1 MGYFP
6 FFVELKGKRGLI
18 VGGGIV
24 AERKVRKLLPYEPE
38 LLVVA
43 PKIDDG
49 IWKLSEEIKEK
60 RKKNEDAS
68 ELILS
73 ERDFETTN
81 LEKMDFVIAATSDEA
96 LNTRIAKLC
105 EEKHILVNV
114 VDDKEKCGFLFPS
127 LIREG
132 KLTIGISTEGASPRV
147 ATTFRTRLSAD
158 IPERME
164 EILDYLE
171 KIRPFAKM
179 AIEDEKKR
187 AAFLM
192 ELADMCMEK
201 GRPLT
206 EDECEILLENYQ
218 IKTPEDVF
226 VDKEAPLDRE
236 VQFGKET
243 PSDEKMQSGKEAYLV
258 RKISPGKVVLV
269 GAGCLSYEYI
279 TLRGMQEIRK
289 AQVLIYDALIDTR
302 LLDFTIENCEKICV
316 GKRSGR
322 HSMKQEDINM
332 LLIEK
337 AKEGAHVVRLKGGDP
352 FVFGRGNEEVDALTE
367 AGIETEVIPG
377 ISSCIAVPELA
388 GIPVTERKV
397 SRSFHVMTGHF
408 AGDEESLKDEIHKMA
423 AMDGTCVFLM
433 GYTRLAEIV
442 RELQNGGAAAETPV
456 AVIHG
461 TSDGSSRA
469 AYGTLFTI
477 EKEVQE
483 KQIPMPAVIVV
494 GDTVRLPK

>member
-6 FFVELKGKRGLI
+6 FFVELKRKRGLI

-43 PKIDDG
+43 PEIDDG
-49 IWKLSEEIKEK
+49 IRKLSEEVKEK
-60 RKKNEDAS
+60 RKKNEDTS
-68 ELILS
+68 ELILF
-73 ERDFETTN
+73 ERDFETTD

-105 EEKHILVNV
+105 EERNILVNV

-132 KLTIGISTEGASPRV
+132 KLSIGISTEGASPRV

-171 KIRPFAKM
+171 KIRPFAKV
-179 AIEDEKKR
+179 AIEDDKKR

-206 EDECEILLENYQ
+206 EAECEILLENYQ
-218 IKTPEDVF
+218 SKTPE
-226 VDKEAPLDRE
+226 EAL
-236 VQFGKET
+236 
-243 PSDEKMQSGKEAYLV
+243 SDEEIQSGKEACPV
-258 RKISPGKVVLV
+258 RKTCPGKVVLV

-322 HSMKQEDINM
+322 HSMKQEEINM

-367 AGIETEVIPG
+367 ADIETEVIPG

-433 GYTRLAEIV
+433 GYTRLADIV

-469 AYGTLFTI
+469 AYGTLLTI

-494 GDTVRLPK
+494 GDTVRLPE

>member
-60 RKKNEDAS
+60 RKKNEDTS

-81 LEKMDFVIAATSDEA
+81 LEKMDFVIAATSDET
-96 LNTRIAKLC
+96 LNARIAKLC
-105 EEKHILVNV
+105 EERNILVNV

-132 KLTIGISTEGASPRV
+132 KLSIGISTEGASPRV
-147 ATTFRTRLSAD
+147 ATTFRARLSAD

-179 AIEDEKKR
+179 AIEDDKKR

-192 ELADMCMEK
+192 DLADVCMEK

-206 EDECEILLENYQ
+206 ETECEILLENYQ
-218 IKTPEDVF
+218 SKTLKEAF
-226 VDKEAPLDRE
+226 ADKEALSD
-236 VQFGKET
+236 KEA
-243 PSDEKMQSGKEAYLV
+243 QSGKEACPV
-258 RKISPGKVVLV
+258 RKVSPGKVVLV

-322 HSMKQEDINM
+322 HSMKQEEINM

-367 AGIETEVIPG
+367 EGIETEVIPG

-388 GIPVTERKV
+388 GIPVTERKF

-469 AYGTLFTI
+469 AYGTLLII

-494 GDTVRLPK
+494 GDTVRLPE

>member
-60 RKKNEDAS
+60 RKRNEDTS

-96 LNTRIAKLC
+96 LNARIAKLC
-105 EEKHILVNV
+105 EERNILVNV

-132 KLTIGISTEGASPRV
+132 KLSIGISTEGASPRV
-147 ATTFRTRLSAD
+147 ATTFRARLSAD

-179 AIEDEKKR
+179 AIEDDKKR

-192 ELADMCMEK
+192 DLADVCMEK

-206 EDECEILLENYQ
+206 ETECEILLENYQ
-218 IKTPEDVF
+218 SKTLKEAF
-226 VDKEAPLDRE
+226 ADKEALS
-236 VQFGKET
+236 GKEA
-243 PSDEKMQSGKEAYLV
+243 QSGKEACPV
-258 RKISPGKVVLV
+258 RKVSPGKVVLV

-322 HSMKQEDINM
+322 HSMKQEEINM

-388 GIPVTERKV
+388 GIPVTGRKV

-469 AYGTLFTI
+469 AYGTLLTI

-494 GDTVRLPK
+494 GDTVCLPE

>member
-1 MGYFP
+1 
-6 FFVELKGKRGLI
+6 
-18 VGGGIV
+18 
-24 AERKVRKLLPYEPE
+24 
-38 LLVVA
+38 
-43 PKIDDG
+43 
-49 IWKLSEEIKEK
+49 
-60 RKKNEDAS
+60 
-68 ELILS
+68 
-73 ERDFETTN
+73 
-81 LEKMDFVIAATSDEA
+81 
-96 LNTRIAKLC
+96 
-105 EEKHILVNV
+105 
-114 VDDKEKCGFLFPS
+114 
-127 LIREG
+127 
-132 KLTIGISTEGASPRV
+132 
-147 ATTFRTRLSAD
+147 
-158 IPERME
+158 
-164 EILDYLE
+164 
-171 KIRPFAKM
+171 M
-179 AIEDEKKR
+179 AIKDDKKR

-192 ELADMCMEK
+192 ELADVCMGK

-206 EDECEILLENYQ
+206 ETECEILLENYQ
-218 IKTPEDVF
+218 SKTLKEAF
-226 VDKEAPLDRE
+226 ADKEALSD
-236 VQFGKET
+236 KEA
-243 PSDEKMQSGKEAYLV
+243 QSGKEACPV
-258 RKISPGKVVLV
+258 RKVSPGKVVLV

-322 HSMKQEDINM
+322 HSMKQEEINM

-367 AGIETEVIPG
+367 EGIETEVIPG

-461 TSDGSSRA
+461 ASDGSSRA

-494 GDTVRLPK
+494 GDTVHLPE

>member
-38 LLVVA
+38 LLIVA
-43 PKIDDG
+43 PRIDDG
-49 IWKLSEEIKEK
+49 IRKLSEEVKEK
-60 RKKNEDAS
+60 GKKNADMS

-73 ERDFETTN
+73 ERAFEDTD

-96 LNTRIAKLC
+96 LNARIAKLC
-105 EEKHILVNV
+105 EERNILVNV

-132 KLTIGISTEGASPRV
+132 KLSIGISTEGASPRV
-147 ATTFRTRLSAD
+147 AATFRTRLSAD

-164 EILDYLE
+164 DILDYLE
-171 KIRPFAKM
+171 KIRTFAKM
-179 AIEDEKKR
+179 AIEDDKKR

-192 ELADMCMEK
+192 GLADVCMEK
-201 GRPLT
+201 GRPMT
-206 EDECEILLENYQ
+206 ETECEILLENYQ
-218 IKTPEDVF
+218 SKTPKDVF
-226 VDKEAPLDRE
+226 ADKEA
-236 VQFGKET
+236 
-243 PSDEKMQSGKEAYLV
+243 QS
-258 RKISPGKVVLV
+258 GKVVLV

-322 HSMKQEDINM
+322 HSMKQEEINA

-337 AKEGAHVVRLKGGDP
+337 AREGAHVVRLKGGDP

-461 TSDGSSRA
+461 ASDGSSRA
-469 AYGTLFTI
+469 AYGTLLTI

-494 GDTVRLPK
+494 GDTVRLPE

>member
-60 RKKNEDAS
+60 RKKNEDTS

-81 LEKMDFVIAATSDEA
+81 LEKMDFVIAATSDET
-96 LNTRIAKLC
+96 LNARIAKLC
-105 EEKHILVNV
+105 EERNILVNV

-132 KLTIGISTEGASPRV
+132 KLSIGISTEGASPRV
-147 ATTFRTRLSAD
+147 ATTFRARLSAD

-171 KIRPFAKM
+171 KIRPFAKV
-179 AIEDEKKR
+179 AIEDDKKR

-192 ELADMCMEK
+192 ELADVCMGK

-206 EDECEILLENYQ
+206 ETECEILLENYQ
-218 IKTPEDVF
+218 SKTLKEAF
-226 VDKEAPLDRE
+226 ADKEALSD
-236 VQFGKET
+236 KEA
-243 PSDEKMQSGKEAYLV
+243 QSGKEACPV
-258 RKISPGKVVLV
+258 RKVSPGKVVLV

-322 HSMKQEDINM
+322 HSMKQEEINM

-337 AKEGAHVVRLKGGDP
+337 AREGIHVVRLKGGDP

-367 AGIETEVIPG
+367 EGIETEVIPG
-377 ISSCIAVPELA
+377 ISSCIAVPEFA

-469 AYGTLFTI
+469 AYGTLLTI

-494 GDTVRLPK
+494 GDTVRLPE

>member
-43 PKIDDG
+43 PEIDDG
-49 IWKLSEEIKEK
+49 IRKLSEEVKEK
-60 RKKNEDAS
+60 RTKQEDTP

-73 ERDFETTN
+73 ERAFEDAD

-132 KLTIGISTEGASPRV
+132 KLSIGISTEGASPRV

-171 KIRPFAKM
+171 KIRPFAKV
-179 AIEDEKKR
+179 AIEDDKKR

-206 EDECEILLENYQ
+206 EAECEILLENYQ
-218 IKTPEDVF
+218 SKTPE
-226 VDKEAPLDRE
+226 EAL
-236 VQFGKET
+236 
-243 PSDEKMQSGKEAYLV
+243 SDEEMQSVKEV
-258 RKISPGKVVLV
+258 CSDRKVSPGKVVLV

-322 HSMKQEDINM
+322 HSMKQEEINM

-433 GYTRLAEIV
+433 GYTRLADIV

-461 TSDGSSRA
+461 ISDGSSRA
-469 AYGTLFTI
+469 AYGTLLTI

-494 GDTVRLPK
+494 GDTVRLPE

>member
-1 MGYFP
+1 M
-6 FFVELKGKRGLI
+6 
-18 VGGGIV
+18 
-24 AERKVRKLLPYEPE
+24 
-38 LLVVA
+38 
-43 PKIDDG
+43 
-49 IWKLSEEIKEK
+49 EK
-60 RKKNEDAS
+60 NR
-68 ELILS
+68 
-73 ERDFETTN
+73 
-81 LEKMDFVIAATSDEA
+81 
-96 LNTRIAKLC
+96 
-105 EEKHILVNV
+105 
-114 VDDKEKCGFLFPS
+114 
-127 LIREG
+127 
-132 KLTIGISTEGASPRV
+132 
-147 ATTFRTRLSAD
+147 
-158 IPERME
+158 
-164 EILDYLE
+164 
-171 KIRPFAKM
+171 IRPVKAGKGLRMSYSRQKEVLQMPNLIEVQKNSYQWFLDEGLKEAFA
-179 AIEDEKKR
+179 
-187 AAFLM
+187 
-192 ELADMCMEK
+192 
-201 GRPLT
+201 
-206 EDECEILLENYQ
+206 
-218 IKTPEDVF
+218 
-226 VDKEAPLDRE
+226 DKEALSD
-236 VQFGKET
+236 KEA
-243 PSDEKMQSGKEAYLV
+243 QSGKEACPV
-258 RKISPGKVVLV
+258 RKVSPGKVVLV

-322 HSMKQEDINM
+322 HSMKQEEINM

-367 AGIETEVIPG
+367 EGIETEVIPG

-469 AYGTLFTI
+469 AYGTLLTI

-494 GDTVRLPK
+494 GDTVRLPE

>member
-43 PKIDDG
+43 PEIDDG
-49 IWKLSEEIKEK
+49 IRKLSEEVKEK
-60 RKKNEDAS
+60 RTKNEDTS
-68 ELILS
+68 ELILF
-73 ERDFETTN
+73 ERDFETTD

-96 LNTRIAKLC
+96 LNARIAKLC
-105 EEKHILVNV
+105 EERNILVNV
-114 VDDKEKCGFLFPS
+114 VDDKGKCGFLFPS

-132 KLTIGISTEGASPRV
+132 KLSIGISTEGASPRV
-147 ATTFRTRLSAD
+147 ATAFRTRLSAD

-171 KIRPFAKM
+171 KIRPFAKV
-179 AIEDEKKR
+179 AIEDDKKR

-206 EDECEILLENYQ
+206 EAECEILLENYQ
-218 IKTPEDVF
+218 SKTPE
-226 VDKEAPLDRE
+226 EAL
-236 VQFGKET
+236 
-243 PSDEKMQSGKEAYLV
+243 SDEEMQSGKEACLV
-258 RKISPGKVVLV
+258 RKICPGKVVLV

-322 HSMKQEDINM
+322 HSMKQEEINM

-423 AMDGTCVFLM
+423 AMDGTCIFLM
-433 GYTRLAEIV
+433 GYTRLADIV

-469 AYGTLFTI
+469 AYGTLLTI

-494 GDTVRLPK
+494 GDTVRLPE

>member
-60 RKKNEDAS
+60 RKKNKDTS

-81 LEKMDFVIAATSDEA
+81 LEKMDFVIAATSDET
-96 LNTRIAKLC
+96 LNARIAKLC
-105 EEKHILVNV
+105 EERNILVNV

-132 KLTIGISTEGASPRV
+132 KLSIGISTEGASPRV
-147 ATTFRTRLSAD
+147 ATTFRARLSAD

-179 AIEDEKKR
+179 AIEDDKKR

-192 ELADMCMEK
+192 DLADVCMEK

-206 EDECEILLENYQ
+206 ETECEILLENYQ
-218 IKTPEDVF
+218 SKTLKEAF
-226 VDKEAPLDRE
+226 ADKEALSD
-236 VQFGKET
+236 KEA
-243 PSDEKMQSGKEAYLV
+243 QSGKEACPV
-258 RKISPGKVVLV
+258 RKVSPGKVVLV

-322 HSMKQEDINM
+322 HSMKQEEINM

-352 FVFGRGNEEVDALTE
+352 FVFGRGNEEVAALTE

-388 GIPVTERKV
+388 GIPVTEPA
-397 SRSFHVMTGHF
+397 FPLLP
-408 AGDEESLKDEIHKMA
+408 SL
-423 AMDGTCVFLM
+423 F
-433 GYTRLAEIV
+433 R
-442 RELQNGGAAAETPV
+442 Q
-456 AVIHG
+456 
-461 TSDGSSRA
+461 
-469 AYGTLFTI
+469 
-477 EKEVQE
+477 
-483 KQIPMPAVIVV
+483 
-494 GDTVRLPK
+494 

>member
-60 RKKNEDAS
+60 RKKNEDTS

-81 LEKMDFVIAATSDEA
+81 LEKMDFVIAATSDET
-96 LNTRIAKLC
+96 LNARIAKLC
-105 EEKHILVNV
+105 EERNILVNV

-132 KLTIGISTEGASPRV
+132 KLSIGISTEGASPRV
-147 ATTFRTRLSAD
+147 ATTFRARLSAD

-192 ELADMCMEK
+192 ELADVCMGK

-206 EDECEILLENYQ
+206 ETECEILLENYQ
-218 IKTPEDVF
+218 NKTSKDVLS
-226 VDKEAPLDRE
+226 DKGAPSDRE
-236 VQFGKET
+236 T
-243 PSDEKMQSGKEAYLV
+243 QSGKDVYSD

-322 HSMKQEDINM
+322 HSMKQEEINM

-352 FVFGRGNEEVDALTE
+352 FVFGRGNEEVAALTE

-388 GIPVTERKV
+388 GIPVTERMV

-461 TSDGSSRA
+461 ASDGSSRA
-469 AYGTLFTI
+469 AYGTLLTI

-494 GDTVRLPK
+494 GDTVRLPE

>member
-24 AERKVRKLLPYEPE
+24 AERKVRKLLPYETE

-43 PKIDDG
+43 PEIDGG
-49 IWKLSEEIKEK
+49 IRKLSEEVKEK
-60 RKKNEDAS
+60 RTKQEDTP

-73 ERDFETTN
+73 ERAFEDAD

-132 KLTIGISTEGASPRV
+132 KLSIGISTEGASPRV

-158 IPERME
+158 IPARME

-171 KIRPFAKM
+171 KIRPFAKV
-179 AIEDEKKR
+179 AIKDDKKR

-192 ELADMCMEK
+192 ELADICMEK

-206 EDECEILLENYQ
+206 EAECEILLENYQ
-218 IKTPEDVF
+218 RKTP
-226 VDKEAPLDRE
+226 KEAL
-236 VQFGKET
+236 
-243 PSDEKMQSGKEAYLV
+243 SDEEAQSGKEV
-258 RKISPGKVVLV
+258 CSDRNVSPGKVVLV

-322 HSMKQEDINM
+322 HSMKQEEINM

-408 AGDEESLKDEIHKMA
+408 AGDEESLNDEIHKMA

-433 GYTRLAEIV
+433 GYTRLAELV
-442 RELQNGGAAAETPV
+442 RELQTGGAAAETPV

-469 AYGTLFTI
+469 AYGTLLTI

-494 GDTVRLPK
+494 GDTIRLPE

>member
-43 PKIDDG
+43 PQIDDG

-60 RKKNEDAS
+60 RKKNEDTS

-81 LEKMDFVIAATSDEA
+81 LEKMDFVIAATSDET
-96 LNTRIAKLC
+96 LNARIAKLC
-105 EEKHILVNV
+105 EERNVLVNV

-132 KLTIGISTEGASPRV
+132 KLSIGISTEGASPRV
-147 ATTFRTRLSAD
+147 ATTFRARLSAD

-179 AIEDEKKR
+179 AIEDDKKR

-192 ELADMCMEK
+192 DLADVCMEK

-206 EDECEILLENYQ
+206 ETECEILLENYQ
-218 IKTPEDVF
+218 SKTLKEAF
-226 VDKEAPLDRE
+226 ADKEALSD
-236 VQFGKET
+236 KEA
-243 PSDEKMQSGKEAYLV
+243 QSGKEACPV
-258 RKISPGKVVLV
+258 RKVSPGKVVLV

-322 HSMKQEDINM
+322 HSMKQEEINM

-352 FVFGRGNEEVDALTE
+352 FVFGRGNEEIDALTE
-367 AGIETEVIPG
+367 KGIETEVIPG

-397 SRSFHVMTGHF
+397 SRSFRVMTGHF

-469 AYGTLFTI
+469 AYGTLLTI

-494 GDTVRLPK
+494 GDTVRLPE

>member
-43 PKIDDG
+43 PEIDGG
-49 IWKLSEEIKEK
+49 IRKLSEEVKEK
-60 RKKNEDAS
+60 REKNEDTP

-73 ERDFETTN
+73 ERAFEDAD

-96 LNTRIAKLC
+96 LNTSIAKLC

-132 KLTIGISTEGASPRV
+132 KLSIGISTEGASPRV

-171 KIRPFAKM
+171 KIRPFAKV
-179 AIEDEKKR
+179 AIEDDKKR

-192 ELADMCMEK
+192 ELADVCMLK

-206 EDECEILLENYQ
+206 EDECEIFLEKYQ
-218 IKTPEDVF
+218 SKTPKDVF
-226 VDKEAPLDRE
+226 VDKEAPSDRE
-236 VQFGKET
+236 V
-243 PSDEKMQSGKEAYLV
+243 
-258 RKISPGKVVLV
+258 SPGKVVLV

-322 HSMKQEDINM
+322 HSMKQEEINM

-408 AGDEESLKDEIHKMA
+408 AGDEEALKDEIHKMA

-461 TSDGSSRA
+461 ASDGSSRA
-469 AYGTLFTI
+469 AYGTLLTI

-494 GDTVRLPK
+494 GDTVRLPE

>member
-38 LLVVA
+38 LLIVA
-43 PKIDDG
+43 PRIDDG
-49 IWKLSEEIKEK
+49 IRKLSEEVKEK
-60 RKKNEDAS
+60 GKKNADMS

-73 ERDFETTN
+73 ERAFEDTD

-96 LNTRIAKLC
+96 LNARIAKLC
-105 EEKHILVNV
+105 EERNILVNV

-132 KLTIGISTEGASPRV
+132 KLSIGISTEGASPRV
-147 ATTFRTRLSAD
+147 AATFRTRLSAD

-164 EILDYLE
+164 DILDYLE

-179 AIEDEKKR
+179 AIEDDKKR

-192 ELADMCMEK
+192 DLADVCMEK

-206 EDECEILLENYQ
+206 ETECEILLENYQ
-218 IKTPEDVF
+218 SKTPKDVF
-226 VDKEAPLDRE
+226 ADKEA
-236 VQFGKET
+236 
-243 PSDEKMQSGKEAYLV
+243 QS
-258 RKISPGKVVLV
+258 GKVVLV

-322 HSMKQEDINM
+322 HSMKQEEINA

-337 AKEGAHVVRLKGGDP
+337 AREGAHVVRLKGGDP

-461 TSDGSSRA
+461 ASDGSSRA
-469 AYGTLFTI
+469 AYGTLLTI

-494 GDTVRLPK
+494 GDTVRLPE

>member
-38 LLVVA
+38 ILVVA
-43 PKIDDG
+43 PEIDDG
-49 IWKLSEEIKEK
+49 IRKLSEEIKEK
-60 RKKNEDAS
+60 RKKNEDTS
-68 ELILS
+68 ELILF
-73 ERDFETTN
+73 ERDFETTD

-132 KLTIGISTEGASPRV
+132 KLSIGISTEGASPRV

-171 KIRPFAKM
+171 KIRPFAKV
-179 AIEDEKKR
+179 AIEDDKKR

-206 EDECEILLENYQ
+206 EAECEILLENYQ
-218 IKTPEDVF
+218 NKTSKDVLS
-226 VDKEAPLDRE
+226 DKGAPSDRE
-236 VQFGKET
+236 T
-243 PSDEKMQSGKEAYLV
+243 QSGKDVYSD

-322 HSMKQEDINM
+322 HSMKQEEINM

-337 AKEGAHVVRLKGGDP
+337 AREGAHVVRLKGGDP

-388 GIPVTERKV
+388 GIPVTGRKV

-433 GYTRLAEIV
+433 GYTRLADIV

-469 AYGTLFTI
+469 AYGTLLTI

-494 GDTVRLPK
+494 GDTVRLPE

>member
-60 RKKNEDAS
+60 RKKNADTS

-81 LEKMDFVIAATSDEA
+81 LEKMDFVIAATSDET
-96 LNTRIAKLC
+96 LNARIAKLC
-105 EEKHILVNV
+105 EERNILVNV

-132 KLTIGISTEGASPRV
+132 KLSIGISTEGASPRV
-147 ATTFRTRLSAD
+147 ATTFRARLSAD

-179 AIEDEKKR
+179 AIEDDKKR

-192 ELADMCMEK
+192 ELADVCMGK

-206 EDECEILLENYQ
+206 ETECEILLENYRN
-218 IKTPEDVF
+218 KTSKDV
-226 VDKEAPLDRE
+226 L
-236 VQFGKET
+236 
-243 PSDEKMQSGKEAYLV
+243 SD

-322 HSMKQEDINM
+322 HSMKQEEINM

-367 AGIETEVIPG
+367 EGIETEVIPG

-433 GYTRLAEIV
+433 GYTRLAEII

-469 AYGTLFTI
+469 AYGTLLTI

-483 KQIPMPAVIVV
+483 KQISMPAVIVV
-494 GDTVRLPK
+494 GDTVRLPE

>member
-43 PKIDDG
+43 PQIDDG
-49 IWKLSEEIKEK
+49 IRKLSEEIKEK
-60 RKKNEDAS
+60 RKKNEDTS

-81 LEKMDFVIAATSDEA
+81 LEKMDFVIAATSDET
-96 LNTRIAKLC
+96 LNARIAKLC
-105 EEKHILVNV
+105 EERNILVNV

-132 KLTIGISTEGASPRV
+132 KLS
-147 ATTFRTRLSAD
+147 
-158 IPERME
+158 
-164 EILDYLE
+164 
-171 KIRPFAKM
+171 
-179 AIEDEKKR
+179 IEDDKKR

-192 ELADMCMEK
+192 ELADVCMGK

-206 EDECEILLENYQ
+206 ETECEILLENYQ
-218 IKTPEDVF
+218 SKTLKEAF
-226 VDKEAPLDRE
+226 ADKEALSD
-236 VQFGKET
+236 KEA
-243 PSDEKMQSGKEAYLV
+243 QSGKEACPV
-258 RKISPGKVVLV
+258 RKVSPGKVVLV

-322 HSMKQEDINM
+322 HSMKQEEINM

-367 AGIETEVIPG
+367 EGIETEVIPG

-461 TSDGSSRA
+461 TSDGSSRT
-469 AYGTLFTI
+469 AYGTLLTI

-494 GDTVRLPK
+494 GDTVRLPE

>member
-43 PKIDDG
+43 PEIDGG
-49 IWKLSEEIKEK
+49 IRKLSEEVKEK
-60 RKKNEDAS
+60 RTKKEDTP

-73 ERDFETTN
+73 ERAFEDAD

-132 KLTIGISTEGASPRV
+132 KLSIGISTEGASPRV

-158 IPERME
+158 IPAQME

-171 KIRPFAKM
+171 KIRPFAKVV
-179 AIEDEKKR
+179 IKDDKKR

-192 ELADMCMEK
+192 ELADICMEK

-206 EDECEILLENYQ
+206 EAECEILLENYQ
-218 IKTPEDVF
+218 NKTPKDVLS
-226 VDKEAPLDRE
+226 DKGAPSDRE
-236 VQFGKET
+236 T
-243 PSDEKMQSGKEAYLV
+243 QSGKDVYSD

-322 HSMKQEDINM
+322 HSMKQEEINM

-352 FVFGRGNEEVDALTE
+352 FVFGRGNEEIDALTE
-367 AGIETEVIPG
+367 EGIETEVIPG

-433 GYTRLAEIV
+433 GYTRLTEIV
-442 RELQNGGAAAETPV
+442 RELQNGGAAVETPV

-461 TSDGSSRA
+461 TSDGSSRT
-469 AYGTLFTI
+469 AYGTLLTI

-494 GDTVRLPK
+494 GDTVRLPE

>member
-60 RKKNEDAS
+60 RKKNEDTS

-81 LEKMDFVIAATSDEA
+81 LEKMDFVIAATSDET
-96 LNTRIAKLC
+96 LNARIAKLC
-105 EEKHILVNV
+105 EERNILVNV

-132 KLTIGISTEGASPRV
+132 KLSIGISTEGASPRV
-147 ATTFRTRLSAD
+147 ATTFRARLSAD

-179 AIEDEKKR
+179 AIEDDKKR

-192 ELADMCMEK
+192 DLADVCMEK

-206 EDECEILLENYQ
+206 ETECEILLENYQ
-218 IKTPEDVF
+218 SKTLKEAF
-226 VDKEAPLDRE
+226 ADKEALSD
-236 VQFGKET
+236 KEA
-243 PSDEKMQSGKEAYLV
+243 QSGKEACPV
-258 RKISPGKVVLV
+258 RKVSPGKVVLV

-322 HSMKQEDINM
+322 HSMKQEEINM

-337 AKEGAHVVRLKGGDP
+337 AKEGAYVVRLKGGDP

-367 AGIETEVIPG
+367 EGIETEVIPG

-388 GIPVTERKV
+388 GSPVTERKV

-442 RELQNGGAAAETPV
+442 RELQNGGAAVETPV

-461 TSDGSSRA
+461 TSDGSSRT
-469 AYGTLFTI
+469 AYGTLLTI
-477 EKEVQE
+477 EKEV
-483 KQIPMPAVIVV
+483 
-494 GDTVRLPK
+494 

>member
-6 FFVELKGKRGLI
+6 FFVELKRKRGLI

-43 PKIDDG
+43 PEIDGG
-49 IWKLSEEIKEK
+49 IRKLSEEIKEK
-60 RKKNEDAS
+60 RKKNEDTS
-68 ELILS
+68 ELILF
-73 ERDFETTN
+73 ERDFETTD

-105 EEKHILVNV
+105 EERNILVNV

-132 KLTIGISTEGASPRV
+132 KLSIGISTEGASPRV

-171 KIRPFAKM
+171 KIRPFAKV
-179 AIEDEKKR
+179 AIEDDKKR

-206 EDECEILLENYQ
+206 ETECEILLENYQ
-218 IKTPEDVF
+218 SKTPE
-226 VDKEAPLDRE
+226 EAL
-236 VQFGKET
+236 
-243 PSDEKMQSGKEAYLV
+243 SDEEMQSGKEACLV
-258 RKISPGKVVLV
+258 RKICPGKVVLV

-322 HSMKQEDINM
+322 HSMKQEEINM

-367 AGIETEVIPG
+367 AGIETEVISG

-433 GYTRLAEIV
+433 GYTRLADIV

-461 TSDGSSRA
+461 TSDGNSRA
-469 AYGTLFTI
+469 AYGTLLTI

-494 GDTVRLPK
+494 GDTVRLPE

>member
-60 RKKNEDAS
+60 RKKNEDTS

-81 LEKMDFVIAATSDEA
+81 LEKMDFVIAATSDET
-96 LNTRIAKLC
+96 LNARIAKLC
-105 EEKHILVNV
+105 EERNILVNV

-132 KLTIGISTEGASPRV
+132 KLSIGISTEGASPRV
-147 ATTFRTRLSAD
+147 ATTFRARLSVD

-179 AIEDEKKR
+179 AIEDDKKR

-192 ELADMCMEK
+192 ELADVCMGK

-206 EDECEILLENYQ
+206 ETECEILLENYQ
-218 IKTPEDVF
+218 SKTLKEAF
-226 VDKEAPLDRE
+226 ADKEALSD
-236 VQFGKET
+236 KEA
-243 PSDEKMQSGKEAYLV
+243 QSGKEACPV
-258 RKISPGKVVLV
+258 RKVSPGKVVLV

-322 HSMKQEDINM
+322 HSMKQEEINM

-388 GIPVTERKV
+388 GIPV

-442 RELQNGGAAAETPV
+442 RELQNGGAAVETPV

-469 AYGTLFTI
+469 AYGTLLTI

-483 KQIPMPAVIVV
+483 KQIPMPAVIVA
-494 GDTVRLPK
+494 GDTVRLPE

>member
-6 FFVELKGKRGLI
+6 FFVELKRKRGLI

-43 PKIDDG
+43 PEIDGG
-49 IWKLSEEIKEK
+49 IRKLSEEVKEK
-60 RKKNEDAS
+60 RTKQEDTP

-73 ERDFETTN
+73 ERAFEDAD

-132 KLTIGISTEGASPRV
+132 KLSIGISTEGASPRV

-171 KIRPFAKM
+171 KIRPFAKV
-179 AIEDEKKR
+179 AIEDDKKR

-206 EDECEILLENYQ
+206 EAECEILLENYQ
-218 IKTPEDVF
+218 SKTPE
-226 VDKEAPLDRE
+226 EAL
-236 VQFGKET
+236 
-243 PSDEKMQSGKEAYLV
+243 SDEEMQSGKEACLV
-258 RKISPGKVVLV
+258 RKICPGKVVLV

-322 HSMKQEDINM
+322 HSMKQEEINM

-433 GYTRLAEIV
+433 GYTRLADIV

-469 AYGTLFTI
+469 AYGTLLTI

-494 GDTVRLPK
+494 GDTVRLPE

>member
-60 RKKNEDAS
+60 RKKNEDTS

-81 LEKMDFVIAATSDEA
+81 LEKMDFVIAATSDET
-96 LNTRIAKLC
+96 LNARIAKLC
-105 EEKHILVNV
+105 EERNILVNV

-132 KLTIGISTEGASPRV
+132 KLSIGISTEGASPRV
-147 ATTFRTRLSAD
+147 ATTFRARLSAD

-179 AIEDEKKR
+179 AIEDDKKR

-192 ELADMCMEK
+192 ELADVCMGK

-206 EDECEILLENYQ
+206 ETECEILLENYQ
-218 IKTPEDVF
+218 NKTSKDVLS
-226 VDKEAPLDRE
+226 DKGAPSDRE
-236 VQFGKET
+236 T
-243 PSDEKMQSGKEAYLV
+243 QSGKDVYSD

-322 HSMKQEDINM
+322 HSLKQEEINV

-337 AKEGAHVVRLKGGDP
+337 AREGAHVVRLKGGDP
-352 FVFGRGNEEVDALTE
+352 FVFGRGNEEVAALTE

-388 GIPVTERKV
+388 GIPVTERNV

-442 RELQNGGAAAETPV
+442 RELQNGGAAAESPV

-461 TSDGSSRA
+461 ASDGSSRA
-469 AYGTLFTI
+469 AYGTLLTI

-494 GDTVRLPK
+494 GDTVHLPE

>member
-43 PKIDDG
+43 PKINDG
-49 IWKLSEEIKEK
+49 IRKLSEEKKEK
-60 RKKNEDAS
+60 RKKNEDTS

-73 ERDFETTN
+73 ERDFETTD
-81 LEKMDFVIAATSDEA
+81 LEKMDFVIAATSDET
-96 LNTRIAKLC
+96 LNARIAKLC
-105 EEKHILVNV
+105 EERNILVNV

-132 KLTIGISTEGASPRV
+132 KLSIGISTEGASPRV
-147 ATTFRTRLSAD
+147 ATTFRARLSAD

-192 ELADMCMEK
+192 EVADVCMEK

-206 EDECEILLENYQ
+206 ETECEILLENYQ
-218 IKTPEDVF
+218 SKTLKEVF
-226 VDKEAPLDRE
+226 ADKEALSD
-236 VQFGKET
+236 KEA
-243 PSDEKMQSGKEAYLV
+243 QSGKEACPV
-258 RKISPGKVVLV
+258 RKVSPGKVVLV

-322 HSMKQEDINM
+322 HSMKQEEINM

-377 ISSCIAVPELA
+377 ISSCIAVKPF
-388 GIPVTERKV
+388 P
-397 SRSFHVMTGHF
+397 
-408 AGDEESLKDEIHKMA
+408 
-423 AMDGTCVFLM
+423 
-433 GYTRLAEIV
+433 
-442 RELQNGGAAAETPV
+442 REP
-456 AVIHG
+456 
-461 TSDGSSRA
+461 RA
-469 AYGTLFTI
+469 L
-477 EKEVQE
+477 
-483 KQIPMPAVIVV
+483 
-494 GDTVRLPK
+494 

>member
-1 MGYFP
+1 M
-6 FFVELKGKRGLI
+6 
-18 VGGGIV
+18 
-24 AERKVRKLLPYEPE
+24 
-38 LLVVA
+38 
-43 PKIDDG
+43 
-49 IWKLSEEIKEK
+49 
-60 RKKNEDAS
+60 
-68 ELILS
+68 
-73 ERDFETTN
+73 
-81 LEKMDFVIAATSDEA
+81 
-96 LNTRIAKLC
+96 
-105 EEKHILVNV
+105 
-114 VDDKEKCGFLFPS
+114 
-127 LIREG
+127 
-132 KLTIGISTEGASPRV
+132 
-147 ATTFRTRLSAD
+147 
-158 IPERME
+158 
-164 EILDYLE
+164 DYLE

-179 AIEDEKKR
+179 AIEDDKKR

-192 ELADMCMEK
+192 ELADVCMGK

-206 EDECEILLENYQ
+206 ETECEILLENYQ
-218 IKTPEDVF
+218 SKTLKEAF
-226 VDKEAPLDRE
+226 ADKEALSD
-236 VQFGKET
+236 KEA
-243 PSDEKMQSGKEAYLV
+243 QSGKEACPV
-258 RKISPGKVVLV
+258 RKVSPGKVILV

-289 AQVLIYDALIDTR
+289 AQVLIYDSLIDTR

-322 HSMKQEDINM
+322 YSMKQEEINM

-352 FVFGRGNEEVDALTE
+352 FVFGRGNEEIDALTE
-367 AGIETEVIPG
+367 KGIETEVIPG

-469 AYGTLFTI
+469 AYGTLLTI

-494 GDTVRLPK
+494 GDTVRLPE

>member
-43 PKIDDG
+43 PEIDDG

-60 RKKNEDAS
+60 RKKNEDTS

-81 LEKMDFVIAATSDEA
+81 LEKMDFVIAATSDET
-96 LNTRIAKLC
+96 LNARIAKLC
-105 EEKHILVNV
+105 EERNILVNV
-114 VDDKEKCGFLFPS
+114 VDDK
-127 LIREG
+127 
-132 KLTIGISTEGASPRV
+132 V
-147 ATTFRTRLSAD
+147 APTFRARLSAD

-179 AIEDEKKR
+179 AIEDDKKR

-192 ELADMCMEK
+192 ELADVCMGK

-206 EDECEILLENYQ
+206 ETECEILLENYQ
-218 IKTPEDVF
+218 SKTLKEAF
-226 VDKEAPLDRE
+226 ADKEALSD
-236 VQFGKET
+236 KEA
-243 PSDEKMQSGKEAYLV
+243 QSGKEACPV
-258 RKISPGKVVLV
+258 RKVSPGKVVLV

-322 HSMKQEDINM
+322 HSMKQEEINM

-367 AGIETEVIPG
+367 EGIETEVIPG

-408 AGDEESLKDEIHKMA
+408 AEDEESLKDEIHKMA

-469 AYGTLFTI
+469 AYGTLLTI

-494 GDTVRLPK
+494 GDTVRLPE

>member
-38 LLVVA
+38 LLIVA
-43 PKIDDG
+43 PRIDDG
-49 IWKLSEEIKEK
+49 IRKLSEEVKEK
-60 RKKNEDAS
+60 GKKNADMS

-73 ERDFETTN
+73 ERAFEDTD

-96 LNTRIAKLC
+96 LNARIAKLC
-105 EEKHILVNV
+105 EERNILVNV

-132 KLTIGISTEGASPRV
+132 KLSIGISTEGASPRV
-147 ATTFRTRLSAD
+147 AATFRTRLSAD

-164 EILDYLE
+164 DILDYLE

-179 AIEDEKKR
+179 AIEDDKKR

-192 ELADMCMEK
+192 DLADVCMEK

-206 EDECEILLENYQ
+206 ETECEILLENYQ
-218 IKTPEDVF
+218 SKTPKDVF
-226 VDKEAPLDRE
+226 ADKEA
-236 VQFGKET
+236 
-243 PSDEKMQSGKEAYLV
+243 QS
-258 RKISPGKVVLV
+258 GKVVLV

-322 HSMKQEDINM
+322 HSMKQEEINA

-337 AKEGAHVVRLKGGDP
+337 AREGAHVVRLKGGDP
-352 FVFGRGNEEVDALTE
+352 FVLGRGNEEVDALTE

-461 TSDGSSRA
+461 ASDGSSRA
-469 AYGTLFTI
+469 AYGTLLTI

-494 GDTVRLPK
+494 GDTVRLPE

>member
-6 FFVELKGKRGLI
+6 FFVELKRKRGLI

-43 PKIDDG
+43 PEIDGG
-49 IWKLSEEIKEK
+49 IRKLSEEIKEK
-60 RKKNEDAS
+60 RKKNEDTS
-68 ELILS
+68 ELILF
-73 ERDFETTN
+73 ERDFETTD

-132 KLTIGISTEGASPRV
+132 KLSIGISTEGASPRV

-171 KIRPFAKM
+171 KIRPFAKV
-179 AIEDEKKR
+179 AIEDDKKR

-206 EDECEILLENYQ
+206 EAECEILLENYQ
-218 IKTPEDVF
+218 NKTPE
-226 VDKEAPLDRE
+226 EAL
-236 VQFGKET
+236 
-243 PSDEKMQSGKEAYLV
+243 SDEEMQSGKEACLV
-258 RKISPGKVVLV
+258 RKICPGKVVLV

-322 HSMKQEDINM
+322 HSMKQEEINM

-367 AGIETEVIPG
+367 EGIETEVIPG

-433 GYTRLAEIV
+433 GYTRLTEIV

-469 AYGTLFTI
+469 AYGTLLTI

-494 GDTVRLPK
+494 GDTVRLPE